1 MTEQTRDVEG
11 CLPRNAQE
19 WAAKQRCSCGRDSG
33 RLQGFAPPQ
42 AGIKRRG
49 SARADSR
56 FADKHPGAVSHTSQ
70 PLCLSYDSAVET
82 RTTVLIVD
90 DHPSFRACARAIL
103 EADGFSVIGEAED
116 GQSALSA
123 LDSLT
128 PDVVLLDVQLP
139 DMDGFAVLERLGT
152 GAPPVVLISSR
163 DACDYDGMIRGSGAR
178 GFISKAELSG
188 SAIRSLLR

>member
-1 MTEQTRDVEG
+1 MWRAVCLALRSQRGTEAV
-11 CLPRNAQE
+11 A
-19 WAAKQRCSCGRDSG
+19 AAKPTPSGICPAAGGDPSAGFRFCGIP
-33 RLQGFAPPQ
+33 LANE
-42 AGIKRRG
+42 
-49 SARADSR
+49 
-56 FADKHPGAVSHTSQ
+56 PGAVCHTTQ
-70 PLCLSYDSAVET
+70 RVRLSYDCPVET

-116 GQSALSA
+116 GQGALSA

-188 SAIRSLLR
+188 SAVRSLLR

>member
-1 MTEQTRDVEG
+1 MWRAV
-11 CLPRNAQE
+11 CLALRSPDRP
-19 WAAKQRCSCGRDSG
+19 S
-33 RLQGFAPPQ
+33 
-42 AGIKRRG
+42 
-49 SARADSR
+49 
-56 FADKHPGAVSHTSQ
+56 PGAVCHTSQ
-70 PLCLSYDSAVET
+70 PLWLSYDCAVET

-103 EADGFSVIGEAED
+103 EADGFAVIGEAED
-116 GQSALSA
+116 GQGALSA
-123 LDSLT
+123 IDTLT

-139 DMDGFAVLERLGT
+139 DMDGFAVLQHLGT

>member
-1 MTEQTRDVEG
+1 
-11 CLPRNAQE
+11 
-19 WAAKQRCSCGRDSG
+19 
-33 RLQGFAPPQ
+33 
-42 AGIKRRG
+42 
-49 SARADSR
+49 
-56 FADKHPGAVSHTSQ
+56 
-70 PLCLSYDSAVET
+70 VET

-116 GQSALSA
+116 GQGA
-123 LDSLT
+123 
-128 PDVVLLDVQLP
+128 LDVQLP
-139 DMDGFAVLERLGT
+139 DMDGFAVLERLGA

>member
-1 MTEQTRDVEG
+1 MTEQTRNVEG
-11 CLPRNAQE
+11 GLPRIAQ
-19 WAAKQRCSCGRDSG
+19 SVS
-33 RLQGFAPPQ
+33 PP
-42 AGIKRRG
+42 G
-49 SARADSR
+49 
-56 FADKHPGAVSHTSQ
+56 GAVSHTSQ
-70 PLCLSYDSAVET
+70 DVHLSYDCSVET

-103 EADGFSVIGEAED
+103 EADGFAVIGEAEN
-116 GQSALSA
+116 GQGALSA
-123 LDSLT
+123 IDTLT

-139 DMDGFAVLERLGT
+139 DMDGFAVLQRLGT

>member
-1 MTEQTRDVEG
+1 MWRAV
-11 CLPRNAQE
+11 CLAMRSRP
-19 WAAKQRCSCGRDSG
+19 AAEAVRRRSR
-33 RLQGFAPPQ
+33 RRQGSAPPQ
-42 AGIKRRG
+42 AGI
-49 SARADSR
+49 RANEPVRFPTLRSTGASR
-56 FADKHPGAVSHTSQ
+56 TI
-70 PLCLSYDSAVET
+70 LAVET

-139 DMDGFAVLERLGT
+139 DMDGFAVLEHLPT